1 MKLLHC
7 HILTKLIYIFV
18 PSKQDWRK
26 LSLVHRT
33 QRVDAH
39 NFSYVDFKKSVGVQ
53 VPHLVLIFNKKAIYE
68 KSKLRQVTVD

>member
-1 MKLLHC
+1 MLC
-7 HILTKLIYIFV
+7 IIFV

-39 NFSYVDFKKSVGVQ
+39 NLGYVDFKKSVGVQ
-53 VPHLVLIFNKKAIYE
+53 VPHLVLINLPNYESKKPTNFNGYRN
-68 KSKLRQVTVD
+68 SCF